1 MQIGNVLL
9 DDDQADVLDT
19 ITEDLEEVE
28 DEAVQA
34 DDMVKRDTAETA
46 RTKLKEFRKAA
57 DKV

>member
-1 MQIGNVLL
+1 M
-9 DDDQADVLDT
+9 DDKKLIDEEQDDVLDT

-28 DEAVQA
+28 DEAIQD

-46 RTKLKEFRKAA
+46 RTKLQEFREAA